1 MTSLVH
7 PAPPWGP
14 SGSFQPLGIEKPLA
28 PAQNQACPTQNG
40 HRLARKS
47 LEEIVSVTKQIFDYE
62 PRPWQ
67 LKLFTKCAEGYDTFA
82 IAGTGYGK
90 SLVFTLLAIA
100 VELAGCKGTV
110 MIVCPLKSLEL
121 DQVCGYTDRHIKDS
135 DHCALTCNL
144 GCPIQYGWG
153 NYNELWKRCTHISS
167 GYQWR

>member
-1 MTSLVH
+1 MER
-7 PAPPWGP
+7 P
-14 SGSFQPLGIEKPLA
+14 STPTRTPLNDIINTPCTTPRALRLFLT
-28 PAQNQACPTQNG
+28 PR
-40 HRLARKS
+40 HRKTPRSSSNPGLPNAKWPRIGKKIPI
-47 LEEIVSVTKQIFDYE
+47 EEIVSVTKQIFGYK

-90 SLVFTLLAIA
+90 SLMFALLAIA

-135 DHCALTCNL
+135 DHCALTRNS
-144 GCPIQYGWG
+144 GCPIQYG
-153 NYNELWKRCTHISS
+153 
-167 GYQWR
+167 